1 MRYDTRVQN
10 TYWGPSSVHGVGV
23 FAKTDLSPGE
33 TAEICRYKF
42 FRRATQHPLLVEE
55 GNAHLILPSEVG
67 RHNPMGAHIP
77 TGHALLYNHSDEPNA
92 ELSIDESDRVLEVTA
107 TRPILKGDEILVD
120 YTATH
125 PGNSRGF

>member
-33 TAEICRYKF
+33 TAEVCRYKF

-55 GNAHLILPSEVG
+55 GNAHLILP
-67 RHNPMGAHIP
+67 
-77 TGHALLYNHSDEPNA
+77 LK
-92 ELSIDESDRVLEVTA
+92 SIDTAQWARTFQPVTRCSTTIPA
-107 TRPILKGDEILVD
+107 SPML
-120 YTATH
+120 
-125 PGNSRGF
+125 N